1 MSEYRGGYKSEVP
14 RYELVSIERKAYEKH
29 IETHDLVELSG
40 KIERGEPHEVNS
52 NYGGKGYTY
61 LYPET
66 HYLGRVKATPVDN
79 TWKLEWEDERGRI

>member
-1 MSEYRGGYKSEVP
+1 MSDFKGGYRSEVP
-14 RYELVSIERKAYEKH
+14 RYELISIERKEFEKY
-29 IETHDLVELSG
+29 IKTRDLIDLKG
-40 KIERGEPHEVNS
+40 KIDRGEPHPVNTS
-52 NYGGKGYTY
+52 YGGKGYVY